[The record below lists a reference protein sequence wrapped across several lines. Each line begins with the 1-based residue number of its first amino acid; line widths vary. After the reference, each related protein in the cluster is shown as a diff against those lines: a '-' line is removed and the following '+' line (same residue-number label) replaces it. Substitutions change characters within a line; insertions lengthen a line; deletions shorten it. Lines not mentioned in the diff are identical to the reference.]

1 VGKAR
6 SLNLFLP
13 PPGAFVR
20 GQQQPQTGPHRTGFR
35 AVSRVASWAEC
46 GLNSNRKVTKSQSPG
61 TVMIASSVLLS
72 RLIESDFQKHLHSPL
87 RTWLKAARIR
97 AGLIWMAAAAEAA
110 EAAANACC
118 HCGAPDV
125 VIDYMQRLR
134 ICVCEPCMRRHE
146 KLISKVWPG
155 ELVVR
160 CDQGHQIRHQTVRC
174 LLPVQSNAN
183 SMYLLSDA
191 DLHTVGF
198 LEKLNPRHQ
207 RFAPMKQYLISQ
219 VSLSASSAATPKQIV
234 CFYKQYRVATC

>member
-1 VGKAR
+1 
-6 SLNLFLP
+6 
-13 PPGAFVR
+13 
-20 GQQQPQTGPHRTGFR
+20 
-35 AVSRVASWAEC
+35 
-46 GLNSNRKVTKSQSPG
+46 
-61 TVMIASSVLLS
+61 
-72 RLIESDFQKHLHSPL
+72 
-87 RTWLKAARIR
+87 
-97 AGLIWMAAAAEAA
+97 MAAAAEAA

-146 KLISKVWPG
+146 KLISK
-155 ELVVR
+155 
-160 CDQGHQIRHQTVRC
+160 
-174 LLPVQSNAN
+174 SNAN

-219 VSLSASSAATPKQIV
+219 VEAVAVAKHGSLEALEAQKQHRMHGKLQQRIQKRQAAEQEETRQRKHNAQLQATLDKCAAAGDNQHPTRDDQGQDGFLERIDPATGKRRQRLASHLAEV
-234 CFYKQYRVATC
+234 EVEEL